1 MLAPFSKEVNLNN
14 RVMDLY
20 VAHLLPNITALG
32 DDNNYGSSAMYDVL
46 ALQVIK

>member
-1 MLAPFSKEVNLNN
+1 MNG

-20 VAHLLPNITALG
+20 VAHLLPNITAPG

-46 ALQVIK
+46 ALQARRSSSRQTETA